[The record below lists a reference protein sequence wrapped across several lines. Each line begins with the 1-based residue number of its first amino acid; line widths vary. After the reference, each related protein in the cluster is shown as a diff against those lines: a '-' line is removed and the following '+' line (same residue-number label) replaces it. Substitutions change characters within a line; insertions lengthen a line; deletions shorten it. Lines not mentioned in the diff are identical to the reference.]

1 MNDAVTITNAQR
13 WRVGCVL
20 LPIAFLFVLTASCA
34 LGSAGIRAG
43 VIQPPIVQQQLGPI
57 FLVARTTRA
66 PVCPA
71 QCPEYL
77 YLNPAAA
84 QRRYAVWV
92 VVVWPRA
99 NGRSISIYHLAQIP
113 LERSP
118 YSGEQN
124 N

>member
-1 MNDAVTITNAQR
+1 MNDAATITNAQR
-13 WRVGCVL
+13 RRVGCVL
-20 LPIAFLFVLTASCA
+20 LIAFLFVLPASCA

-43 VIQPPIVQQQLGPI
+43 FVQPPTVQQQLGPL

-99 NGRSISIYHLAQIP
+99 TGRSLSIYHLAQIP
-113 LERSP
+113 LERWP
-118 YSGEQN
+118 
-124 N
+124 